1 MNFNFSELFSLRQIA
16 TPKISFL
23 MKNLSVLSAFF
34 LACIILL
41 NVNPA
46 SSFGN
51 PDFGNGKNS
60 VHGLK
65 LLPSVTELQR
75 YFRDSDQDGRG
86 NAGSD
91 TLADSQPA
99 GFVLDSTDC
108 DDNNPLRFR
117 QTPKPVIRLAGGG
130 TAFCEGETGIIR
142 VISPDSSFVYAWST
156 GSEGVNLSTQEVDSG
171 GTYFVIATA
180 DSGCPAISDSLTLTQ
195 VNQLIVKASISIS
208 PASSICTGTTVTFNP
223 TIAGGGN
230 DPFYEWFLNDLFVET
245 SEVYTT
251 DSLKNGDQ
259 IQLILTSSAGCGVP
273 IVAISQKITMTVEDS
288 LKANAGSDT
297 TACGQDYVLQGN
309 ASGFWTV
316 IGGNAQIQDS
326 ASATTLVSG
335 LSAAGNRFVW
345 TISGG
350 TCPESKDTV
359 EINSV
364 EPTLADAGF
373 DRILC
378 AASGNLQG
386 NGIQGEGMWT
396 LLSGDISLED
406 SLNPNSPFSNLAEG
420 NTVLEWKIFA
430 GQFCP
435 ETRDT
440 VELNR
445 EVAPSQAVAGS
456 DQSICDSSAQLN
468 AAEPLAGQGSWSILS
483 GGGVI
488 SRADSSVTSID
499 SLPEGVT
506 ILLWSVSNGICP
518 ASTDSLRLEVA
529 FPRKASAGSDQILC
543 DSNAIL
549 AGNEPGFSG
558 GAWFILSGAGTLA
571 DSSQPNTVVSNLGIG
586 ENLLVWTLDN
596 GACDSDQDTVNITRE
611 LSPGISIA
619 GEDLEICGTTASL
632 NANFPAVGSGSW
644 NVISGTASLSDSLNP
659 ITQLSGPEN
668 SVTRL
673 EWVIRNGLTCPSSR
687 DTVEV
692 RWFGAP
698 SQPQAGIDFN
708 ACSPDA
714 FLLAQSPQTGTGS
727 WNVLAGD
734 AQLTDSLSPGTAVNN
749 LSVGANSFE
758 WRVQNGVCPSLA
770 DTLTVTRFN
779 ESISLGPDTIL
790 CNGETLNLSL
800 AGEFQNFLWSDG
812 SSSTS
817 LTVDSAGLYFVQVNG
832 AGGCLLS
839 DSIQVGYTICTG
851 TRDLAKGDLSIRVF
865 PNPFQDAFE
874 LSVSGAS
881 DANMSYRLCGI
892 NGAEILRGEL
902 SSPAGHFSGKITTG
916 NLPQGLYLLEVRSD
930 SMVQR
935 VRVQIR

>member
-1 MNFNFSELFSLRQIA
+1 
-16 TPKISFL
+16 

-34 LACIILL
+34 FACIILL
-41 NVNPA
+41 NVNSG
-46 SSFGN
+46 SSFGK
-51 PDFGNGKNS
+51 PDFGKGRIS
-60 VHGLK
+60 VQGIK

-130 TAFCEGETGIIR
+130 TAFCEGETG
-142 VISPDSSFVYAWST
+142 VLQVVSPDSSFVYAWST

-171 GTYFVIATA
+171 GSYFVIATA
-180 DSGCPAISDSLTLTQ
+180 DSGCLAVSDSLTLTQ

-208 PASSICTGTTVTFNP
+208 PASSICTGTKVSFNP

-245 SEVYTT
+245 SEVYST

-273 IVAISQKITMTVEDS
+273 IVAFSEKITMTVEDS

-309 ASGFWTV
+309 ASGFWSV

-335 LSAAGNRFVW
+335 LSATGNRFVW

-364 EPTLADAGF
+364 EPTFADAGF

-378 AASGNLQG
+378 ASSGTLQG
-386 NGIQGEGMWT
+386 SGIQGEGIWT
-396 LLSGDISLED
+396 LVSGNVSLED

-420 NTVLEWKIFA
+420 STVLEWKIFA
-430 GQFCP
+430 SQFCP

-456 DQSICDSSAQLN
+456 DQNICDSSAQLS
-468 AAEPLAGQGSWSILS
+468 AVEPLAGQGSWSILS
-483 GGGVI
+483 GGGII

-529 FPRKASAGSDQILC
+529 FPREASAGSDQILC
-543 DSNAIL
+543 DSSVTL

-558 GAWFILSGAGTLA
+558 GTWFILSGAGTLA
-571 DSSQPNTVVSNLGIG
+571 DSSLPNTVVSNLGIG
-586 ENLLVWTLDN
+586 ENLLVWTLEN
-596 GACDSDQDTVNITRE
+596 GACDSDQDTVKITRE

-619 GEDLEICGTTASL
+619 GEDLEICGSSASL
-632 NANFPAVGSGSW
+632 NANFPAVGSGRW
-644 NVISGTASLSDSLNP
+644 NVISGLATLSDSLNP
-659 ITQLSGPEN
+659 LSQLSGLEN
-668 SVTRL
+668 SVTSL
-673 EWVIRNGLTCPSSR
+673 EWVISNGLTCPSSR

-692 RWFGAP
+692 RLFGAP
-698 SQPQAGIDFN
+698 SQPQAGNDLN
-708 ACSPDA
+708 ACSADA
-714 FLLAQSPQTGTGS
+714 FLLAQSPQTGSGS
-727 WNVLAGD
+727 WKVLAGT

-758 WRVQNGVCPSLA
+758 WRVENGVCPSLA
-770 DTLTVTRFN
+770 DTLIVTRFN
-779 ESISLGPDTIL
+779 DSIFLGPDTIL
-790 CNGETLNLSL
+790 CNGEILDLSL
-800 AGEFQNFLWSDG
+800 SGVFQNIQWSDG
-812 SSSTS
+812 SSGNS
-817 LTVDSAGLYFVQVNG
+817 LTIDSAGLYFVQANG
-832 AGGCLLS
+832 PGGCLLS
-839 DSIQVGYTICTG
+839 DSIEIGYTICTG
-851 TRDLAKGDLSIRVF
+851 NKGLAKSELSIRVF

-881 DANMSYRLCGI
+881 DEQMSYRLTSI
-892 NGAEILRGEL
+892 NGAEILKGEL
-902 SSPAGHFSGKITTG
+902 SSPAGYFSGKIITG
-916 NLPQGLYLLEVRSD
+916 TLPPGLYLLEIRSA
-930 SMVQR
+930 SIIHR
-935 VRVQIR
+935 ERVQIR